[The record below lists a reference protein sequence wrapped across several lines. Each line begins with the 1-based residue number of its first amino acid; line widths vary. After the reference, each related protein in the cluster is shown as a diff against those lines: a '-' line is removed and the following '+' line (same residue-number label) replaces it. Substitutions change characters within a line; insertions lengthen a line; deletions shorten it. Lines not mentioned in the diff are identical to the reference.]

1 MKNFIKIF
9 FVLFLVSITNF
20 ALKTVIASERNI
32 PTSLQ
37 NIIKNPILIGSSELK
52 FFGLKVYDIS
62 LWSEDALKTFSYDKI
77 FAIQIKYKMDF
88 SREDLVKRSLSE
100 IKSLH
105 KINFGEEISY
115 GEQLTA
121 ILNSVK
127 KGDEKIAIFVPSK
140 GVLMFHNNELTGKIS
155 DLKLARLFVD
165 IWLDENG
172 SYPKITKK
180 LLGEN

>member
-1 MKNFIKIF
+1 MKNLIKIF
-9 FVLFLVSITNF
+9 FVLFLVLMLSFVI
-20 ALKTVIASERNI
+20 KTASASERNI

-37 NIIKNPILIGSSELK
+37 NIIKDPVLIGSSELK
-52 FFGLKVYDIS
+52 FLGLKVYNIS
-62 LWSEDALKTFSYDKI
+62 LWSEDTNFSYNKI
-77 FAIQIKYKMDF
+77 FAIQIKYSMNF

-105 KINFGEEISY
+105 EISSDEEASY
-115 GEQLTA
+115 IKQLTE
-121 ILNSVK
+121 IFNSVK
-127 KGDEKIAIFVPSK
+127 KGDKKIAVFVPSQ

-155 DLKLARLFVD
+155 NLKLARLFVD

-180 LLGEN
+180 LLGKN